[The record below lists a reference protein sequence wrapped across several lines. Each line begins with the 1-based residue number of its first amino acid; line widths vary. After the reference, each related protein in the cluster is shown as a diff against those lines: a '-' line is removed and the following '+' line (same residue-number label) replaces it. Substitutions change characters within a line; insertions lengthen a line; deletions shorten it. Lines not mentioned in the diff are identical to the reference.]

1 MVLFSLNFVSLLRL
15 FPKGSNQIIDY
26 SGERT
31 LEAMAKFVESH
42 GKEGGKV
49 EEEADRAD
57 EGEEE
62 HEHEREE
69 L

>member
-1 MVLFSLNFVSLLRL
+1 MLKFIFFFSRL
-15 FPKGSNQIIDY
+15 FPKGGDQIIDY

-42 GKEGGKV
+42 GKDGGKA
-49 EEEADRAD
+49 EEEAAGAD
-57 EGEEE
+57 EHEEDDHA
-62 HEHEREE
+62 HEKEE